1 MGKKIQ
7 PVIQEGGLLPYGEC
21 REAGR
26 RPAPLRPSQGLGLPP
41 CQAPAAR
48 FARGFGRTL
57 LRWSGGIL
65 AVLIALGCSSAPKGP
80 AERRTLRNAGATQ
93 LELANREADRGN
105 YEGALELLT
114 EARRLAFNADDPA
127 LIVRAY
133 LSLANVYSFL
143 GRDDEAASC
152 QDSAA
157 AEAALSADGELS
169 ALCEIYRERRRL
181 LGGRASAG
189 QVRDNVQAALAGIKT
204 NPLDGALGWI
214 VIGLAEK
221 ELRRFAQ
228 AEDALK
234 KALAAHGRYPEQAA
248 YDWYLIASVR
258 SVAGDYGAA
267 LEALE
272 QALIYDRR
280 VENSYGL
287 GKDWLAR
294 GDVLSKAGRREEA
307 AAAWRHAAEI
317 FASAGFDA
325 EAAGAR
331 RQYDKSRQGI

>member
-1 MGKKIQ
+1 MNEKI
-7 PVIQEGGLLPYGEC
+7 PSIIQEGGLLPYGGR
-21 REAGR
+21 REVGR

-41 CQAPAAR
+41 RQAPAAR
-48 FARGFGRTL
+48 FARGSGRAL
-57 LRWSGGIL
+57 LWWPAILL
-65 AVLIALGCSSAPKGP
+65 AVLLVSGCSSAPKGP
-80 AERRTLRNAGATQ
+80 VERRTLRNAGATQ
-93 LELANREADRGN
+93 LELANRETDRGN
-105 YEGALELLT
+105 YEGALELLE
-114 EARRLAFNADDPA
+114 EARRLAFNTDDSA
-127 LIVRAY
+127 LIVRTY
-133 LSLANVYSFL
+133 LALGNVYSFL

-152 QDSAA
+152 QDRAA
-157 AEAALSADGELS
+157 AEAVLSGNGELS

-181 LGGRASAG
+181 LTGGGMSAAE
-189 QVRDNVQAALAGIKT
+189 VRDKVQAALAGIKT
-204 NPLDGALGWI
+204 NPLDEALGWT

-234 KALAAHGRYPEQAA
+234 KALALHGRYPEQAA

-267 LEALE
+267 LDALD

-280 VENSYGL
+280 AENSYGL

-307 AAAWRHAAEI
+307 VAAWRRAAEI
-317 FASAGFDA
+317 FASAGLDA
-325 EAAGAR
+325 EATLR
-331 RQYDKSRQGI
+331 E